1 VTVRK
6 TTGRRVV
13 IIVGIALAIVAAALV
28 GLGLLLRG
36 PVVVSVPD
44 DFETRPVSAQRLQDD
59 VNRLCNEFFPRDASS
74 PENLDLIAA
83 WITDE
88 FRAAGLTVREQPYEV
103 DGTIYR
109 NVIGRREGSDP
120 ELGQIVIGAHYD
132 AFGELPGADDN
143 ASAVAVLL
151 ELVRTLPDTASSRT
165 QTFVAF
171 STEEPPHFST
181 QRMGSYHFARS
192 LDQNEEKI
200 DLMIA
205 MDLVGYFSDEPG
217 SQLFPIRLLRLYY
230 PGEGDFIGVVGD
242 TGAGRWIKRVKRGMR
257 SARAIPVLSF
267 RAPTAVPGVDWSDHF
282 WFRRLGLPGVLVTDT
297 ALMRNP
303 NYHRPSDLPETLDYT
318 KMAAVVQSLHGVLQ
332 DE

>member
-1 VTVRK
+1 VTRK
-6 TTGRRVV
+6 TTGKRIV
-13 IIVGIALAIVAAALV
+13 IIVGIALAVVVVALV

-36 PVVVSVPD
+36 PVVLFVPD
-44 DFETRPVSAQRLQDD
+44 GFEARPVSEQRLRDD
-59 VNRLCNEFFPRDASS
+59 VDRLCNEFFPRDAGS
-74 PENLDLIAA
+74 PGNLNRIAG
-83 WITDE
+83 WILEE
-88 FRAAGLTVREQPYEV
+88 FNAAGLNVREQPYEV
-103 DGTIYR
+103 EGTTYR
-109 NVIGRREGSDP
+109 NIIGRREGSDP
-120 ELGQIVIGAHYD
+120 ELGQVIIGAHYD

-151 ELVRTLPDTASSRT
+151 ELVRTLPESPPKRT
-165 QTFVAF
+165 RTFVAF

-192 LDQNEEKI
+192 LDRDEQKI

-230 PGEGDFIGVVGD
+230 PGEGNFIGIVGD
-242 TGAGRWIKRVKRGMR
+242 TGTGRWIKRVKRGMR
-257 SARAIPVLSF
+257 SAGAIPVLSF

-303 NYHRPSDLPETLDYT
+303 NYHRPTDLPETLDYT
-318 KMAAVVQSLHGVLQ
+318 RMAAVVQSLHGVLQ